1 MNRSRSLAAATVIFL
16 LVIVSPNPSSPL
28 GQIPPFRDAS
38 AQGGSPNNN
47 QTGWGSFS
55 VTITSVNETLIWV
68 GEYTLAACTQ
78 PAIPQNGLVAWDGC
92 GYAVASLDGTTSGVA
107 CDPDEQYSWSVYDSV
122 GYNNSSISL
131 EVGLSG
137 PIGGVIA
144 LGCGAGNNFAPPPL
158 IPTYCCNE
166 SGLVVSDGVLS
177 GMATYSKTGTDS
189 AELPGFTVQW
199 NGRVSISASQ
209 VTTTSTPEFNAN
221 ALMFAV
227 IIPLAVVALITRRA
241 AHKPVP
247 EHAKDR

>member
-1 MNRSRSLAAATVIFL
+1 MNRKRSLWAAAIFL
-16 LVIVSPNPSSPL
+16 LVMVSPIPSLPL
-28 GQIPPFRDAS
+28 GKIPLIGDAS
-38 AQGGSPNNN
+38 AQSSSPSNN

-55 VTITSVNETLIWV
+55 VTIISNNETLTWT
-68 GEYTLAACTQ
+68 GEYTLAACTGPTVPQ
-78 PAIPQNGLVAWDGC
+78 SGPAAWEGC

-122 GYNNSSISL
+122 GYNNSFTSL

-144 LGCGAGNNFAPPPL
+144 LGCGVGNNFAPQPL

-166 SGLVVSDGVLS
+166 TGLVVSDGVLS
-177 GMATYSKTGTDS
+177 GMATYSKTGTDA

-199 NGRVSISASQ
+199 NGTVSISATQ
-209 VTTTSTPEFNAN
+209 VTTSSTPEFNAN
-221 ALMFAV
+221 ALAFAV

-241 AHKPVP
+241 VHKPVL
-247 EHAKDR
+247 EHGEDP